1 MSNPTVEMSPSGVL
15 QVDYGGIGVLSQA
28 TVQAQLEARKKL
40 KDGKQKVLFLFP
52 SIWRID
58 VEGAQAMSSAPAEES
73 TEAAAAVVNSS
84 LGMVALKVFEMYH
97 RPPYPFRIFPTE
109 RDAMEWLDGDSP
121 RR

>member
-1 MSNPTVEMSPSGVL
+1 MNTPTVELNQNGVF

-28 TVQAQLEARKKL
+28 TVQAQLEARRKL
-40 KDGKQKVLFLFP
+40 KEGKQKVLFLFP
-52 SIWRID
+52 SIWRVD
-58 VEGAQAMSSAPAEES
+58 ADAAQAMSSDSAEQV

-109 RDAMEWLDGDSP
+109 RDALDWLDSEN